1 MSFDTTHQ
9 NTGLSEGQG
18 YALHP
23 KEKRASQPSF
33 LLRIT
38 SSTSSSL
45 AFIKA
50 LAFSEVASFTS
61 YSPTR
66 ECRFALRQPVNHS
79 FFSGSNPQCAYFAKS
94 LAMYGTL
101 KYIRSSSGNGGRGL
115 SIFFFQYLA
124 LYCSYL
130 MLYIKGALPPLT
142 PCFVFRLPSRS
153 LWVVVAQRERSF
165 TPAQQ
170 TSFRNLYKPI
180 FGFLQGFSRFL

>member
-130 MLYIKGALPPLT
+130 MLYIKGGVAPLQSPLSFHGQEGRPSGWGIHQALPVSQNRSRRQGHGYALPPTGGRPGL
-142 PCFVFRLPSRS
+142 
-153 LWVVVAQRERSF
+153 
-165 TPAQQ
+165 
-170 TSFRNLYKPI
+170 
-180 FGFLQGFSRFL
+180 